1 MNIRSNDIFKD
12 IDFHNLR
19 CNIKNT
25 YEPTAKAPHVLI
37 ELSNTEY
44 KRHKANIIYVE
55 HPSFASNKEIYYSKI
70 TYGNNIKAKTYYTN
84 TDGFKINQK
93 SIFIQKIKKRYLFIA
108 ASKQECISV
117 FPELLVSSSTTNTDP
132 SGKVVLL
139 VCIYDDTAKT
149 SCPPWNYNDFASIKS
164 CKPNILSGS
173 SHHGSV
179 GYYASFGNKGSFKK
193 VMNSS
198 VGQYVNKKKSDLIRQ
213 VQIDEVASRYD
224 NKISLE
230 IKVCCN
236 IMGRLL
242 PNIRSVISPVIDTAF
257 EIQNEVGDI
266 NLQPVSSSKNG
277 CWQTSVCINAQT
289 SDFHIEKDCTYTL
302 ISIPRQEYFKST
314 TKKDAFNFIFKLSKT
329 EMVNIELVPSLSFI
343 FSGLFL
349 THRQNK
355 NTENNT
361 SNDVFF
367 NIASYG
373 NKRLFHHLRKS
384 INIK

>member
-1 MNIRSNDIFKD
+1 
-12 IDFHNLR
+12 
-19 CNIKNT
+19 
-25 YEPTAKAPHVLI
+25 
-37 ELSNTEY
+37 
-44 KRHKANIIYVE
+44 
-55 HPSFASNKEIYYSKI
+55 
-70 TYGNNIKAKTYYTN
+70 
-84 TDGFKINQK
+84 
-93 SIFIQKIKKRYLFIA
+93 
-108 ASKQECISV
+108 
-117 FPELLVSSSTTNTDP
+117 
-132 SGKVVLL
+132 
-139 VCIYDDTAKT
+139 
-149 SCPPWNYNDFASIKS
+149 
-164 CKPNILSGS
+164 
-173 SHHGSV
+173 
-179 GYYASFGNKGSFKK
+179 
-193 VMNSS
+193 MNSS

-213 VQIDEVASRYD
+213 VQIDEDASRYD

-266 NLQPVSSSKNG
+266 NLQPISSSKNG

-355 NTENNT
+355 KNQNTS

-373 NKRLFHHLRKS
+373 NKCLFNHLRKS
-384 INIK
+384 LNIK